1 MQQSKVDFLSPR
13 QQQRYTISFMEDIG
27 MTKRLALFDLDNT
40 LLAGDSDHAWG
51 EFLIARKLVSPEQH
65 AAANDEFYRQYQD
78 GSLDIHDYVR
88 FTMAPVLNFSQS
100 KLAEMH
106 QEFIQEY
113 VSPMVLPAAVKLV
126 NTHLNAGD
134 YCIIITATNAF
145 VTAPIAE
152 MFGVDKLIATDLA
165 IAQERYTGEILGT
178 PCFQAGKVDKLNQWL
193 DSSSE
198 AKNVGLTL
206 SNSVFYSDSF
216 NDLPLLEL
224 AGEAVVVDPDDKL
237 RLEAEK
243 REWKC
248 LSLR

>member
-1 MQQSKVDFLSPR
+1 
-13 QQQRYTISFMEDIG
+13 
-27 MTKRLALFDLDNT
+27 MTTRLALFDLDNT

-51 EFLIARKLVSPEQH
+51 EYLIERKLVSAEQH
-65 AAANDEFYRQYQD
+65 AAANDQFYRQYQN
-78 GSLDIHDYVR
+78 GSLNIRDYVQ
-88 FTMAPVLNFSQS
+88 FTMAPVLKFSQLE
-100 KLAEMH
+100 LARMH
-106 QEFIQEY
+106 QEFIQRY

-145 VTAPIAE
+145 VTRPIAA

-165 IAQERYTGEILGT
+165 MTDGHYTGEILGT

-193 DSSSE
+193 LTSE
-198 AKNVGLTL
+198 AKNQGLTL
-206 SNSVFYSDSF
+206 ENSVFYSDSI
-216 NDLPLLEL
+216 NDLPLLNL
-224 AGEAVVVDPDDKL
+224 TGEAVAVDPDDNL

-243 REWKC
+243 RKWKC